1 MFCRIKLNKIQTGSE
16 IHDPS
21 GKKPWHN
28 YESGKKVS
36 AASAQKYFVDRFK
49 SCHKRAKPPLIRC
62 ACALES
68 ESIDEVFR
76 EMENAIIKDY
86 MKQSIFSSIKVS
98 ATAQDKM
105 SKFKRAGIKAALKK

>member
-1 MFCRIKLNKIQTGSE
+1 M
-16 IHDPS
+16 
-21 GKKPWHN
+21 
-28 YESGKKVS
+28 
-36 AASAQKYFVDRFK
+36 DRFK
-49 SCHKRAKPPLIRC
+49 SCHKRAKPPLILNNIC